1 MRFLEAT
8 SLNTDNSIYTQQNN
22 DFIIKCLVAQRSEYS
37 KAKTINRCKTILTL
51 SVALI
56 SILASIINND
66 FLSAISG
73 LLAVILLIVNKWTER
88 TISSHKKHAASVQ
101 QYIDVTL
108 YSAALDM
115 NKSIWGEI
123 PSQNDLAESI
133 VKYNQADANSMKN
146 WYSDY
151 SSLPAKKQVL
161 YCQKENIRWNSELS
175 KKYKWFNYSVFAVF
189 LLAMVVSFFA
199 LNPSFIKAICIL
211 TWMSPLAEYCYS
223 LHSEINHSNTL
234 FKKANKKYKHIES
247 QLRND
252 NIATDDLVILQH
264 QIKVI
269 REEGILIPDWFY
281 KKFQGKQ
288 QKNEDQIANT
298 IISQHTESSENNETG
313 NQTTN

>member
-1 MRFLEAT
+1 MKFLEAT

-66 FLSAISG
+66 VLSAISG

-161 YCQKENIRWNSELS
+161 YCQKENIRWNCELN
-175 KKYKWFNYSVFAVF
+175 KKYIWFNYSVLAVF
-189 LLAMVVSFFA
+189 LLALVISLFVF
-199 LNPSFIKAICIL
+199 NPSVIKVICIL
-211 TWMSPLAEYCYS
+211 TWISPLAEYCYS

-234 FKKANKKYKHIES
+234 FEKKKKKFKHIES

-252 NIATDDLVILQH
+252 NIATDDLVTLQH
-264 QIKVI
+264 QIKEI
-269 REEGILIPDWFY
+269 REEGVLIPDWFY
-281 KKFQGKQ
+281 KKFHGKQ
-288 QKNEDQIANT
+288 QENEDQIANT
-298 IISQHTESSENNETG
+298 LVSQHIESSENNDTG
-313 NQTTN
+313 N

>member
-66 FLSAISG
+66 VLSAISG
-73 LLAVILLIVNKWTER
+73 LLAVILLIVNKWAER
-88 TISSHKKHAASVQ
+88 TISSHKRHAASVQ
-101 QYIDVTL
+101 QYIDITL

-161 YCQKENIRWNSELS
+161 YCQKENIRWNFELS
-175 KKYKWFNYSVFAVF
+175 KKYKCFNYSVFAVF
-189 LLAMVVSFFA
+189 LLAMVISLFA
-199 LNPSFIKAICIL
+199 LNPSIIKTICIL

-234 FKKANKKYKHIES
+234 FKNANKKFKHIES

-252 NIATDDLVILQH
+252 NIATDDLVTLQH

-269 REEGILIPDWFY
+269 REKGILIPDWFY

-298 IISQHTESSENNETG
+298 IISQHIESSENNDTG